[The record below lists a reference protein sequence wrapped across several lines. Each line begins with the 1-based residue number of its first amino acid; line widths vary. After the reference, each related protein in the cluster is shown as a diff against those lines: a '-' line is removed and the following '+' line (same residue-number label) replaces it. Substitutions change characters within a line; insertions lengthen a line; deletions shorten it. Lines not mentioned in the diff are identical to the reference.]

1 VSGDEWATARAGG
14 LSGSLARVHAEARTR
29 FRLDAWFPH
38 LPLAIAVGVL
48 GVLRLLPAVERSLG
62 VSLFS
67 RELSLADA
75 SVSGLSV
82 RGLPQVVTGAFLIV
96 MSVGLLLRS
105 RLAWL
110 TTLLTTLASLS
121 IALGTRELADRPI
134 LSAFNAALVVA
145 LILGHR
151 RFQRTSLAAASLFAV
166 VSISSLLV
174 YAVVGSY
181 ELGQSFR
188 PPIEDFV
195 TALYFS
201 VVSMAT
207 VGYGDIVP
215 QSTEARLFALSVIV
229 AGISVFATS
238 LSALLTP
245 LVTRRME
252 SALRPRTSTM
262 TRTSHYI
269 IVGDTA
275 LARNTFQ
282 ELRRRDQ
289 PVTLILSRPPGE
301 GMFHQADVV
310 VGDASDLDVL
320 RLAGAD
326 KAQAVLALGADDSDN
341 AFVILAVKD
350 LPGTPRTVAVVN
362 DAKNL
367 TRVNRVQP
375 DLIFSPEVLG
385 GELLAMALR
394 GERVESQ
401 DLLDRLLRFR
411 Q

>member
-1 VSGDEWATARAGG
+1 MPAPAARIW
-14 LSGSLARVHAEARTR
+14 LR
-29 FRLDAWFPH
+29 FDAWFPQV
-38 LPLAIAVGVL
+38 PLAIAVGVL
-48 GVLRLLPAVERSLG
+48 GVLRLLPALERSLG
-62 VSLFS
+62 VSLLS
-67 RELSLADA
+67 RELSLANT
-75 SVSGLSV
+75 SLVGLSV

-110 TTLLTTLASLS
+110 TTLLTAIASLS
-121 IALGTRELADRPI
+121 IAIATRELADRPL
-134 LSAFNAALVVA
+134 LSAFNAIILLAL
-145 LILGHR
+145 LLGHR

-181 ELGQSFR
+181 ALGESFR
-188 PPIEDFV
+188 PPIQDLV

-215 QSTEARLFALSVIV
+215 QNTEARLFALSVIV

-245 LVTRRME
+245 LFTRRMQ
-252 SALRPRTSTM
+252 SALRPRDSEM
-262 TRTSHYI
+262 TRANHYI

-289 PVTLILSRPPGE
+289 PVTVILSHPPSE
-301 GMFHQADVV
+301 GLLHQADVV
-310 VGDASDLDVL
+310 VGDASDVDVL

-326 KAQAVLALGADDSDN
+326 KALAVLALSADDSDN

-350 LPGTPRTVAVVN
+350 LPGTPKTVAVVN

-394 GERVESQ
+394 GERVEGQ
-401 DLLDRLLRFR
+401 GLLDRLLRFR
-411 Q
+411 E